1 MRWPHAPAHW
11 LFAPGHYIVT
21 AGTLHKEHLLTTDTH
36 KDLVTDALFDAA
48 DEFGWSLEAWCVLV
62 NHYHF
67 VARSPED
74 PKTLTP
80 MLKKLHGVTAIRLN
94 RMDQVSG
101 RKVWYQ
107 CWDTHITFE
116 TSYLARLKYVH
127 DNPVHHGVALT
138 ASTYLWCSRSW
149 LEHTA
154 NAAFVKQLDGFNTDS
169 LKVPDDF

>member
-21 AGTLHKEHLLTTDTH
+21 AGTLHKEHLLTTDAH
-36 KDLVTDALFDAA
+36 KDLVTTPLFDVAH
-48 DEFGWSLEAWCVLV
+48 EFGWTLEAWCILV

-67 VARSPED
+67 VARSPDD

-80 MLKKLHGVTAIRLN
+80 MLKKLHGLTAVRLN
-94 RMDQVSG
+94 QMDRESG

-127 DNPVHHGVALT
+127 GNAVHHGLVDSALQ
-138 ASTYLWCSRSW
+138 YPWCSASW
-149 LEHTA
+149 SSQ
-154 NAAFVKQLDGFNTDS
+154 NVPRAFYETVGSFKTDEVN
-169 LKVPDDF
+169 VPDDF